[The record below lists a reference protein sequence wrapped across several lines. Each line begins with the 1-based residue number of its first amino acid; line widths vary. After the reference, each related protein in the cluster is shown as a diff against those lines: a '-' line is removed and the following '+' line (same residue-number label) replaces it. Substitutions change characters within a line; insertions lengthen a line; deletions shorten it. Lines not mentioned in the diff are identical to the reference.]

1 MEPTSANMTVARAI
15 DSGAD
20 RDPAPRRRLGPVR
33 RAWFSLRVP
42 DAPIDRT
49 PSPPT
54 LETFFNLV
62 G

>member
-1 MEPTSANMTVARAI
+1 MEPTSATLTTARAI

-20 RDPAPRRRLGPVR
+20 RDPAPGRQLGPVQ
-33 RAWFSLRVP
+33 RAWASLRSS
-42 DAPIDRT
+42 DAPADRT

>member
-1 MEPTSANMTVARAI
+1 MEPTSATLTTARAI

-20 RDPAPRRRLGPVR
+20 RDPAPRRRPGAVR
-33 RAWFSLRVP
+33 RAWASLRP

-54 LETFFNLV
+54 LETFFNL
-62 G
+62 GG